1 MSPDKYESGESRD
14 LILSQLSGSEIDRV
28 MQLFRLIIEFIAR
41 VEGFLKAGVDITSLV
56 RSNGYDVVEVAMKVL
71 DVELLKFEG
80 GHGVY
85 LRKHA
90 KSLLRKVQKLREFP
104 NEAAFFDIQKGIME
118 LNALLA

>member
-85 LRKHA
+85 LENT
-90 KSLLRKVQKLREFP
+90 LR
-104 NEAAFFDIQKGIME
+104 AY
-118 LNALLA
+118 